1 MEFIWSF
8 NKWKLSKVSC
18 LFSIILEILVC
29 FNFLSIPCDLW
40 YSLFL
45 PTPSFSLFL
54 FHPLAPFK
62 FVPTSLDTSS
72 CKNLNNMFSEAFLNV
87 VILTFSSDK
96 GRVLRSGPHHKR
108 KDLYYSLY
116 SSERNFN
123 NLTPNKWLSFPFLYP
138 LKAKAVSP
146 VFNIVHPFTNTS
158 CSEI

>member
-1 MEFIWSF
+1 MIFS
-8 NKWKLSKVSC
+8 LSPRPP
-18 LFSIILEILVC
+18 
-29 FNFLSIPCDLW
+29 FL
-40 YSLFL
+40 
-45 PTPSFSLFL
+45 SLFL
-54 FHPLAPFK
+54 FHPLAPFQ
-62 FVPTSLDTSS
+62 FVPTSLDTS

-96 GRVLRSGPHHKR
+96 GRVLRSGPHHER

-116 SSERNFN
+116 SSDRNFN

-146 VFNIVHPFTNTS
+146 IFNIMHPFTNTS